1 MNMVRLANSPDE
13 VTDREEQLIA
23 VFQRLT
29 GDEDIDED
37 EEEVQEG
44 PLIPKMVGDAAQEKK
59 IHEEGTHDHKE
70 QRGVSKPTKLR
81 GNKASH
87 TKRTTSDT
95 DTKRNAS
102 VPKPNLSDLG
112 LANES
117 GCELSCFTAGQRT
130 KIFRPRA
137 SPSKGSVGSEE
148 QKKLCKRSNED
159 GSCFCFCY

>member
-1 MNMVRLANSPDE
+1 MNMARLPNSPEE

-44 PLIPKMVGDAAQEKK
+44 PLIPKREGWVEDAAQEKK
-59 IHEEGTHDHKE
+59 MREEDRHNHKE
-70 QRGVSKPTKLR
+70 QRDVSKLAKLR

-87 TKRTTSDT
+87 TKRTISDT
-95 DTKRNAS
+95 ETKRNG
-102 VPKPNLSDLG
+102 VPTLSDLG
-112 LANES
+112 LAHES
-117 GCELSCFTAGQRT
+117 GCELSCFAAGQRT
-130 KIFRPRA
+130 KVFRPRS

-148 QKKLCKRSNED
+148 QKKLCKYSKED